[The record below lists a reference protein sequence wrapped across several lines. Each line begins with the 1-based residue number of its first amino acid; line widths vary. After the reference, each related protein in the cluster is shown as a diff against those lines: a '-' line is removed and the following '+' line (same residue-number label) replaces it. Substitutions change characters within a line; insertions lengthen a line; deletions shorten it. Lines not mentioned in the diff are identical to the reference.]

1 MKFIQEHRTSQTS
14 RSPGRRVATM
24 MAAGALALAFA
35 PRWAAAQASD
45 TDEAQPGDTETQST
59 YPETQ
64 APEAQAPEAQA
75 TYPEAQAAYPEAQPS
90 DIGEAPPAPHERNK
104 ARGVGAAISVA
115 GGVSAFSRSSARDF
129 LDTGGTWDVR
139 GVFGT
144 RTLVGL
150 EGAYVGSA
158 NGLDGPGGLTR
169 TLYGN
174 GIEGDLRL
182 NILRNGLAF
191 AGGLQPYVLGGFGW
205 THYHLSNNVS
215 TAAIDNSDDTL
226 QVPVGAGVS
235 YYFGQRVLIDAR
247 FTYRFAFSDNL
258 IQGSSLDTM
267 GVTAR
272 LGAEF

>member
-1 MKFIQEHRTSQTS
+1 MKFIQEHRTDQTS
-14 RSPGRRVATM
+14 LSNARRVAAMT
-24 MAAGALALAFA
+24 ALVAVALAFA
-35 PRWAAAQASD
+35 PRWTAAQASD
-45 TDEAQPGDTETQST
+45 TDAQTGDTDAQPSYT
-59 YPETQ
+59 
-64 APEAQAPEAQA
+64 A
-75 TYPEAQAAYPEAQPS
+75 AQPS
-90 DIGEAPPAPHERNK
+90 DVTEAPPEPPGQK
-104 ARGVGAAISVA
+104 PRGVGVALSIA
-115 GGVSAFSRSSARDF
+115 GGISAFSRSSARDF

-144 RTLVGL
+144 RTLFGL
-150 EGAYVGSA
+150 EAAYVGSA

-169 TLYGN
+169 TLYGH
-174 GIEGDLRL
+174 GVEGDLRL

-205 THYHLSNNVS
+205 THYHLSENVA

-235 YYFGQRVLIDAR
+235 YYFGKRVLVDAR

-258 IQGSSLDTM
+258 IQGTSLDTM

-272 LGAEF
+272 VGAEF